1 MRREITSLQQQRSSI
16 PAQVLELRRELAG
29 AIGVG
34 VDILPFAGELIQ
46 VRDDE
51 ADWAGAA
58 ERVLRGFALS
68 LLVPHTHYDAVSS
81 WVNGRHLGLKLV
93 YYQVPAHT
101 PSATLPDDRTLLTG
115 KLDLK
120 SDSWAR
126 DWLAARLR
134 SRADYLCAE
143 DLEHLHPRHP
153 ARRHPARPG
162 QGRRRPPREE

>member
-1 MRREITSLQQQRSSI
+1 M
-16 PAQVLELRRELAG
+16 LELRAELAG

-68 LLVPHTHYDAVSS
+68 LLVPHTRYDAVSS

-93 YYQVPAHT
+93 YYQYHHAERH
-101 PSATLPDDRTLLTG
+101 
-115 KLDLK
+115 
-120 SDSWAR
+120 
-126 DWLAARLR
+126 AARR
-134 SRADYLCAE
+134 
-143 DLEHLHPRHP
+143 PHP
-153 ARRHPARPG
+153 ADRQTRP
-162 QGRRRPPREE
+162 QV